1 MHIRQLEQPQ
11 ILRYFAFNDL
21 IHFAPYREELF
32 AANTGGVETGA
43 RKRDKMEVEQHPKE
57 KIHPVRGHDVLEL
70 SP

>member
-1 MHIRQLEQPQ
+1 M
-11 ILRYFAFNDL
+11 
-21 IHFAPYREELF
+21 F
-32 AANTGGVETGA
+32 AANSGGVEAGA